1 MTDLLIIEDEKLL
14 GSQLKKR
21 FERSGWNVTLASS
34 AAEARFFLFKNS
46 IDPDV
51 VLSDL
56 NLPDGDGLKLLEEYR
71 EEGLKAEWVFL
82 SGYGQTPSINR
93 AIELGA
99 VDFLTKPM
107 DEGKLDLAMAAAAR
121 GGKAQKQIDRSARQ
135 AASKYSLESFVGQS
149 DQAAAVRKLI
159 GKLCNVSFTS
169 LLIQGETGSG
179 KGLAARILHYAGPR
193 AGQPFVE
200 FNCAAIPTELLES
213 ELFGHEAGS
222 FSGAKGQHKG
232 LLEQANGGTLFLDE
246 IGEMDL
252 AIQVKLLKA
261 IEERE
266 FRRVGGEKAVQVD
279 IQVLSASNRDL
290 RQMVEDGDFRED
302 LFHRLSVF
310 EISLPPLRE
319 RTGDIEHLSQL
330 IVAELNASCGTSI
343 KGLSKDLLA
352 SFRTYAWPGNV
363 RELRNVLE
371 RAVLLADGPVL
382 DTDDVALGHQRASSG
397 QTNADVGDAVIIP
410 LDGSVSLDEA
420 EMRLIEAVLERENG
434 NVVASARLLGTT
446 REKLR
451 YRMQKHNMAAG
462 AERCA

>member
-21 FERSGWNVTLASS
+21 FERSGWDVTLASS
-34 AAEARFFLFKNS
+34 AAEARYFLFKNP

-82 SGYGQTPSINR
+82 SGYGQTPNINR

-121 GGKAQKQIDRSARQ
+121 GGKAQKQIDRSARR
-135 AASKYSLESFVGQS
+135 AASKYSLDSFIGQS
-149 DQAAAVRKLI
+149 EKAAAVRKLL
-159 GKLCNVSFTS
+159 GKLCNVPFTS
-169 LLIQGETGSG
+169 LLIHGETGTG
-179 KGLAARILHYAGPR
+179 KGLVARILHYAGPR
-193 AGQPFVE
+193 ARQSLVE

-252 AIQVKLLKA
+252 AIQAKLLKA

-266 FRRVGGEKAVQVD
+266 FRRVGGEKPVQVD

-290 RQMVEDGDFRED
+290 REMAANGDFRED

-319 RTGDIEHLSQL
+319 RTGDIDELSEL

-343 KGLSKDLLA
+343 KGLSKNLLA
-352 SFRTYAWPGNV
+352 NFRDYRWPGNV

-371 RAVLLADGPVL
+371 RAVLLADGPTL
-382 DTDDVALGHQRASSG
+382 DTGDVALGHQHMSNSQSEVASG
-397 QTNADVGDAVIIP
+397 NAVVIP
-410 LDGSVSLDEA
+410 LDGSVTLDEA
-420 EMRLIEAVLERENG
+420 EMRLIDAVLEREGG

-451 YRMQKHNMAAG
+451 YRLQKHNIAPG
-462 AERCA
+462 AER